1 MKKKDSN
8 CVGILSDQ
16 GEAATASN
24 SSEYTIL
31 TQFEHRLIVL
41 LFTLLTIHDIRS
53 KPQPPATVTQ
63 MNHS

>member
-41 LFTLLTIHDIRS
+41 LFTLLTIHDI
-53 KPQPPATVTQ
+53 
-63 MNHS
+63 